1 MLLLFY
7 QLDLDRQVNV
17 LKLSLLGNRVGKH
30 N

>member
-1 MLLLFY
+1 MLLPFY
-7 QLDLDRQVNV
+7 QLDLDRQENV